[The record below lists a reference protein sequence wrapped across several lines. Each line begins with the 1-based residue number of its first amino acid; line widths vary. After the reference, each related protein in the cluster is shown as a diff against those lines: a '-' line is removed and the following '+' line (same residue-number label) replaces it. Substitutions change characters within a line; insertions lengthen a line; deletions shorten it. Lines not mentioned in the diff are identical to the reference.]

1 MNRIYIRHRDFED
14 VQHLESMAKEIV
26 SEMHQIAEE
35 LPALKLVF
43 LTPLVKDAFLR
54 YSTWI
59 CALLNYLD

>member
-1 MNRIYIRHRDFED
+1 
-14 VQHLESMAKEIV
+14 MAKGIV